1 MSQAT
6 AQSASFTLRGGA
18 GTLAAWESVPPPDV
32 EMRGTVLLVP
42 GFTGSKEDFEA
53 MQPILSAA
61 GFRCVAYDQR
71 GQWQSDG
78 PDEASGYT
86 MADFADD
93 LLLVADQISD
103 DTPIHLVGHSF
114 GGYVARA
121 ALAAHPDGFRSL
133 TLLASGPSSTSDINF
148 APPQLVAQLIES
160 GGQQALWEQ
169 MSQAVAALVPP
180 AKLEFLR
187 NRIFTTKKANLIG
200 IMRAMEGPTEC
211 TAALRATG
219 LPILIAYGNSG
230 DLWPPSV
237 HERYAEELGACTA
250 VYDGVGHLPNEE
262 RPARVCADLITF
274 WTGISPAR

>member
-1 MSQAT
+1 MKQAT
-6 AQSASFTLRGGA
+6 EHATDIVTLRGGA
-18 GTLAAWESVPPPDV
+18 GKLAAWESTPPDGV
-32 EMRGTVLLVP
+32 EPLGTVLLVP

-53 MQPILSAA
+53 MLPMLAAA

-78 PDEASGYT
+78 PDDVSGYT
-86 MADFADD
+86 MDNFADD
-93 LLLVADQISD
+93 LIAVVDQISHE
-103 DTPIHLVGHSF
+103 TPIHLLGHSF

-121 ALAAHPDGFRSL
+121 AVATHPDRFRSL
-133 TLLASGPSSTSDINF
+133 TLLASGPSATSDINF

-169 MSQAVAALVPP
+169 VRLRIAALVPP

-187 NRIFTTKKANLIG
+187 NRIFATRKANMVG
-200 IMRAMEGPTEC
+200 IMRVMEGQTDY
-211 TAALRATG
+211 TAALRATN

-237 HERYAEELGACTA
+237 HERYAEEIGARTA

-262 RPARVCADLITF
+262 RPARVCADLVDF
-274 WTGISPAR
+274 WTDSP

>member
-1 MSQAT
+1 MSHAT
-6 AQSASFTLRGGA
+6 AQSASFTLHGGA
-18 GTLAAWESVPPPDV
+18 GTLAAWESVPPHDI

-53 MQPILSAA
+53 MLPILSAA

-78 PDEASGYT
+78 PDDVSGYT

-93 LLLVADQISD
+93 LIVVADQISN

-121 ALAAHPDGFRSL
+121 ALAAHPDRFRSL
-133 TLLASGPSSTSDINF
+133 TLLASGLSSTCDITF
-148 APPQLVAQLIES
+148 APPQLVVQLIES

-169 MSQAVAALVPP
+169 MSRAMAALVPP

-187 NRIFTTKKANLIG
+187 NRIFTTKKANLVG
-200 IMRAMEGPTEC
+200 IMRVMEGSTDA
-211 TAALRATG
+211 TAALRACG

-237 HERYAEELGACTA
+237 HERYAEELGARTA
-250 VYDGVGHLPNEE
+250 VYDGVGHVPNEQ
-262 RPARVCADLITF
+262 RPAHVCADLVDF
-274 WTGISPAR
+274 WTGIDPH